1 VSRWNVYRETV
12 LRIVSFWLVLACAGA
27 WWGSRSLDV
36 EVDILALL
44 PSEAREVQGLKLL
57 RTHFETQNDLLLL
70 IEASDGAQADAAV
83 KSLQENSDFLAL
95 VKESRVLNGST
106 DVKQAG
112 ALLSWVLQNAP
123 SSSLERLR
131 ARMEPGELKRHLAE
145 VIETLASSPDIAMV
159 QRLSYDPLGLTEV
172 LEKESMGAAM
182 DSGFSAA
189 VESVRLVRVLP
200 KEPISSYKS
209 ALSWLAQI
217 RNETNKLS
225 ASSGVKVGFT
235 GEIVFMAEA
244 GGGMEKDLS
253 STISASMG
261 LIGLL
266 FWIMYRR
273 IAPLLWITF
282 LLAVVL
288 GITLGLGALILGK
301 LNAMNLGFAAIVLG
315 LVVDYGVLIYQETG
329 GLSAGASGLLR
340 KRVSRSILGAGVSTA
355 AVFLILCLSQ
365 FSGLREL
372 GVLVGIGVTVGA
384 IVMVSTFP
392 VIALRYPIA
401 EKPKS
406 PGLGSDEGGMVP
418 TIVFVLVV
426 VGALAYLGFPRF
438 DGSSAPMR
446 PKNSEALATLG
457 KLERLGMGNDAS
469 KAPLIAMGRNSDE
482 IRNVDQR
489 IQNGAGDHWLPV
501 AFLPNDDGQKKA
513 RPILE
518 EIAAAMP
525 KAVSVLKEEGFED
538 ESVFLLRSVEDSLQ
552 ESLRKPWPL
561 AASQVPAAD
570 LLERFLSEKSGEVA
584 ALGWVKEGA
593 DLLEDSSLYSPTWA
607 ALGLAISDIAIRDAL
622 YRMLP
627 VALIFL
633 IVLFFVL
640 GSWRDVLIALGTM
653 LAGFA
658 ALFALMA
665 LLGQE
670 WNLMSIAALVL
681 LTGTAEDYSIH
692 MLLALRR
699 EKGDVAH
706 VRATTGRA
714 VIFCALSSCI
724 GFASLTFASNGGI
737 ASLGLACALGLGSMM
752 MVAVYLL
759 PVWWQRWGQRG
770 LNSSN

>member
-1 VSRWNVYRETV
+1 MYPALV

-36 EVDILALL
+36 EVDILAPL
-44 PSEAREVQGLKLL
+44 PAEAREVQGLKLL

-70 IEASDGAQADAAV
+70 IEAPDGAQADAAV
-83 KSLQENSDFLAL
+83 KSLQANTNFVAL
-95 VKESRVLNGST
+95 VKEARVLNSAT
-106 DVKQAG
+106 DVNQAG

-123 SSSLERLR
+123 AASLQRLR
-131 ARMEPGELKRHLAE
+131 DRLEPVALKAHLAG
-145 VIETLASSPDIAMV
+145 VIDALASSPDIATV
-159 QRLSYDPLGLTEV
+159 QRLSYDPLGLTDM
-172 LEKESMGAAM
+172 LEADSLGAAM
-182 DSGFSAA
+182 DSGFTGAA
-189 VESVRLVRVLP
+189 DSVRLVRVLP
-200 KEPISSYKS
+200 AEPISGYKP
-209 ALSWLAQI
+209 ALAWLAQV
-217 RNETNKLS
+217 RQQTDKLLDV
-225 ASSGVKVGFT
+225 SGVNVGFT

-266 FWIMYRR
+266 FWFMYRR
-273 IAPLLWITF
+273 VAPLLWIAF
-282 LLAVVL
+282 LLIVVL

-329 GLSAGASGLLR
+329 GLSSGAAGLLR
-340 KRVSRSILGAGVSTA
+340 GRVSRSILGAAVSTA

-384 IVMVSTFP
+384 VVMVSTFP
-392 VIALRYPIA
+392 MIALRYPIA
-401 EKPKS
+401 PNSMESRPS
-406 PGLGSDEGGMVP
+406 ESSGGLAPTLVFLFMVLG
-418 TIVFVLVV
+418 VL
-426 VGALAYLGFPRF
+426 GCLGFPAF

-446 PKNSEALATLG
+446 PKNSEAMATLV
-457 KLERLGMGNDAS
+457 KMEKLGMGHDAS
-469 KAPLIAMGRNSDE
+469 KLPLIAVGRTFEEVRE
-482 IRNVDQR
+482 IDQTSS
-489 IQNGAGDHWLPV
+489 GTAGKHWLPT
-501 AFLPNDDGQKKA
+501 AFLPNAAAQTAA
-513 RPILE
+513 RPIVE
-518 EIAAAMP
+518 KIVAATP
-525 KAVSVLKEEGFED
+525 ETISVLKEEGFE
-538 ESVFLLRSVEDSLQ
+538 EEAVLLLRSVERGLT
-552 ESLRKPWPL
+552 ESLSKPWPL
-561 AASQVPAAD
+561 GVNQVPASD
-570 LLERFLSEKSGEVA
+570 LLERFMSERSGQVA
-584 ALGWVKEGA
+584 ALGWIKEGA
-593 DLLEDSSLYSPTWA
+593 DLWKNPSVYSPTWA
-607 ALGLAISDIAIRDAL
+607 ALGEAISEIAIRDAV

-640 GSWRDVLIALGTM
+640 GSWRDVLIALGAMT
-653 LAGFA
+653 AGFG
-658 ALFALMA
+658 ALFALMS

-699 EKGDVAH
+699 ENGDVAH

-714 VIFCALSSCI
+714 VVFCALSSCI

-752 MVAVYLL
+752 LVAVYLL
-759 PVWWQRWGQRG
+759 PVWWQRWGQKP
-770 LNSSN
+770 NSPSM